1 LQCFITIQLN
11 IGLEENKG
19 AIANTSIS
27 ISRQQRQL
35 MPTNET
41 NYRIKGT

>member
-11 IGLEENKG
+11 IGLKENKG

-27 ISRQQRQL
+27 ISRQRRQL